1 MDYILGKKIK
11 MSQLFGEDG
20 KVTPVTLVKAGPCYV
35 TQVKT
40 KEKDGYDAVQ
50 IGFEKLKESRI
61 KKSIQSKPYRYLK
74 EKRGKDDKLKVGQE
88 VDVSIFEAGDKVAVS
103 GVSKGKGF
111 AGAVKRW
118 GFVEKAKAHGAKDMR
133 RLGSTGSRFPQ
144 RTIKGKKM
152 AGRMGAEKVTVKNL
166 QVMAVDM
173 ENDVLAV
180 KGAVPGNRGG
190 LLEIRKI
197 EA

>member
-1 MDYILGKKIK
+1 
-11 MSQLFGEDG
+11 MSQLFDEKG
-20 KVTPVTLVKAGPCYV
+20 KVTPVTLVKAGPCYI
-35 TQVKT
+35 TQIKT
-40 KEKDGYDAVQ
+40 EEKDGYDAVQ
-50 IGFEKLKESRI
+50 IGFERVKERKV
-61 KKSIQSKPYRYLK
+61 KKTMQNKPYRYLK
-74 EKRGKDDKLKVGQE
+74 EKRGANDKVKVGEE
-88 VDVSIFEAGDKVAVS
+88 VNVSVFEPGDKVAVS

-152 AGRMGAEKVTVKNL
+152 AGRMGAERVTVKNL
-166 QVMAVDM
+166 EIAAIDK
-173 ENDVLAV
+173 ENDVLAI
-180 KGAVPGNRGG
+180 KGALPGNRGA

-197 EA
+197 NS